1 MVIVEI
7 GDEWIPP
14 FQLQY
19 LILPSRNLNSTFPNW
34 LLTQNRLLAL
44 DSSNNNITGKVPNWE
59 PGFIKN
65 YPEIDLSSNQL
76 EGPIPS
82 FLLQAAAVHL
92 SNNKFSGSVSFL
104 CSKSK
109 PNILTM
115 LDLSNNELMGEL
127 PNCWNNLTLLQF
139 VDLSN
144 NKFSGEIPFSMGSLV
159 YMQTL
164 ILRNNCFSGRRR
176 TTSFLHEELFKQ
188 VGFVG
193 PRSEKIR
200 FMVHSLPSWIGQS
213 LQLVILSL
221 RSNNFY
227 GILPSNLCYLR
238 KLVVLDLSRNSL
250 SGRIP
255 TWVNSFTSMAEETTS
270 FTLSDHSYT
279 LMENEEMTCKES
291 ERRALL
297 KFKQSLQ
304 DEFGML
310 STWEDDPNA
319 DCCKWKGVQC
329 NNQTG
334 YVEKLD
340 LHGSYDHQYLSG
352 EINLSITEL
361 QHLKYLDLSNL
372 NTSSQIPKYIGS
384 LSNLRYLDFSNGG
397 YYGKIPS
404 QIGNLSQLQHL
415 DLSSNE
421 LIGVVPFQQG
431 NLSQLQHLDLSL
443 NLLSGTIPED
453 FGNIMH
459 SLVYLSLSGNSLEGK
474 IPKSIGN
481 ICTLE
486 TFYADQNQLS
496 GEISDFM
503 SHSNKSHCIGNV
515 SSLQELWLSY
525 NQISGMLPPDLS
537 ILSSLRKLYLS
548 YNKLN
553 GEIPTTIG
561 SLKELEYLMLWG
573 NSFEGMVCESHFT
586 NLSKLEYLYLGDNS
600 LTIKVNDDWVPP
612 FQLQGLGLSSCNLNS
627 RFPNWLQTQNNL
639 SFIYLQNVGNLPPIP
654 IWFWGKL
661 QTIHILDISNNNLT
675 GKIPNLELGFTK
687 NPEVNL
693 SSNQL
698 EGSIPS
704 FLLQSLALHLSNNK
718 FSDLGPFICSKS
730 NPNILGILDLSNN
743 ELKGEL
749 PDCWNNLTS
758 LRYVDLSNN
767 KLSGKIPVSM
777 GALANMEALILT
789 NNSLSGQLPS
799 SLKNCSDNL
808 ASLDLGENN
817 FDGPIPSW
825 IGDSLHQLVMLSLR
839 FNNFNGS
846 LPTNICYLRKL
857 QVLNLSQN
865 NLLGGIPT
873 CVENF
878 TSMTQNFMNSTTS
891 MAHQYITKGGYSSTE
906 YSFDISL
913 VWKGVD
919 RRYKNADKFLKSIDL
934 SSNHLT
940 GEIPTE
946 MESLFGLT
954 SLNLSRNNL
963 SGKIISN
970 IGNFK
975 SLEFLDLSSNHLSGR
990 IPSSL
995 AHIDRLSALNL
1006 SNNQLYGKIPIATQ
1020 LQTFE
1025 ASSFEGNSNL
1035 CGEPLARKCPEE
1047 ELVEHQKPQVRA
1059 GDDDKSIFL
1068 EALYMSMGIGFFTGF
1083 VGLIGSILLLQSWRD
1098 TYSKFLNALILRI
1111 FKCWKQ

>member
-1 MVIVEI
+1 MYELSLSNNQISGMLPDLSALSSLRILNLADNKVVGKIPASISSLTELEILDLSGNSFKGVVSESHFTNLSKLEILDLSHNMVTVKI
-7 GDEWIPP
+7 GDDWIPP

-19 LILPSRNLNSTFPNW
+19 LILPSCNLNSTFPNW

-44 DSSNNNITGKVPNWE
+44 DISNNNITGKVPNWE

-92 SNNKFSGSVSFL
+92 SNNKFSGS
-104 CSKSK
+104 
-109 PNILTM
+109 
-115 LDLSNNELMGEL
+115 
-127 PNCWNNLTLLQF
+127 
-139 VDLSN
+139 
-144 NKFSGEIPFSMGSLV
+144 
-159 YMQTL
+159 
-164 ILRNNCFSGRRR
+164 
-176 TTSFLHEELFKQ
+176 
-188 VGFVG
+188 
-193 PRSEKIR
+193 
-200 FMVHSLPSWIGQS
+200 
-213 LQLVILSL
+213 
-221 RSNNFY
+221 
-227 GILPSNLCYLR
+227 
-238 KLVVLDLSRNSL
+238 
-250 SGRIP
+250 
-255 TWVNSFTSMAEETTS
+255 
-270 FTLSDHSYT
+270 
-279 LMENEEMTCKES
+279 
-291 ERRALL
+291 
-297 KFKQSLQ
+297 
-304 DEFGML
+304 
-310 STWEDDPNA
+310 
-319 DCCKWKGVQC
+319 
-329 NNQTG
+329 
-334 YVEKLD
+334 
-340 LHGSYDHQYLSG
+340 
-352 EINLSITEL
+352 
-361 QHLKYLDLSNL
+361 
-372 NTSSQIPKYIGS
+372 
-384 LSNLRYLDFSNGG
+384 
-397 YYGKIPS
+397 IPS

-415 DLSSNE
+415 ELSY
-421 LIGVVPFQQG
+421 
-431 NLSQLQHLDLSL
+431 
-443 NLLSGTIPED
+443 NLLSGTIPDD

-481 ICTLE
+481 ICTLQ
-486 TFYADQNQLS
+486 TFIADYNHLS
-496 GEISDFM
+496 GEVSDVI
-503 SHSNKSHCIGNV
+503 SHSNNSHCIGNV
-515 SSLQELWLSY
+515 SSLQMLSLGD

-537 ILSSLRKLYLS
+537 IFPSLWYLHLN

-561 SLKELEYLMLWG
+561 SLTELSNLALSG
-573 NSFEGMVCESHFT
+573 NSFEGIVCESHFT

-612 FQLQGLGLSSCNLNS
+612 FQLRGLDLSSLNLNF

-639 SFIYLQNVGNLPPIP
+639 SFLFISNVDNLPPIP

-661 QTIHILDISNNNLT
+661 QTIDILLDISNNNLT
-675 GKIPNLELGFTK
+675 GKIPNLELNLTYY
-687 NPEVNL
+687 PRIDL
-693 SSNQL
+693 SSNLL
-698 EGSIPS
+698 EGFIPS
-704 FLLQSLALHLSNNK
+704 FLLQSQALYLSNNK

-730 NPNILGILDLSNN
+730 NPNNILGILDLSNN

-767 KLSGKIPVSM
+767 KLSGKISVSM

-825 IGDSLHQLVMLSLR
+825 IGDRLHQLVILSLR
-839 FNNFNGS
+839 FNNFNGN
-846 LPTNICYLRKL
+846 LPTNLCYLKKL
-857 QVLNLSQN
+857 QVLDLSHN

-873 CVENF
+873 CVKNF

-891 MAHQYITKGGYSSTE
+891 MAHQYITKGGYSSTR

-919 RRYKNADKFLKSIDL
+919 RRYKNANKFLKSIDL

-995 AHIDRLSALNL
+995 AHIDRLSVLNL

-1020 LQTFE
+1020 LQTFP

-1111 FKCWKQ
+1111 FRCWKQ

>member
-1 MVIVEI
+1 MM
-7 GDEWIPP
+7 
-14 FQLQY
+14 
-19 LILPSRNLNSTFPNW
+19 RNF
-34 LLTQNRLLAL
+34 
-44 DSSNNNITGKVPNWE
+44 
-59 PGFIKN
+59 
-65 YPEIDLSSNQL
+65 
-76 EGPIPS
+76 
-82 FLLQAAAVHL
+82 
-92 SNNKFSGSVSFL
+92 
-104 CSKSK
+104 
-109 PNILTM
+109 NILIFHA
-115 LDLSNNELMGEL
+115 L
-127 PNCWNNLTLLQF
+127 
-139 VDLSN
+139 
-144 NKFSGEIPFSMGSLV
+144 
-159 YMQTL
+159 
-164 ILRNNCFSGRRR
+164 
-176 TTSFLHEELFKQ
+176 
-188 VGFVG
+188 
-193 PRSEKIR
+193 
-200 FMVHSLPSWIGQS
+200 
-213 LQLVILSL
+213 
-221 RSNNFY
+221 
-227 GILPSNLCYLR
+227 
-238 KLVVLDLSRNSL
+238 LVVFSIGGFNSA
-250 SGRIP
+250 
-255 TWVNSFTSMAEETTS
+255 T
-270 FTLSDHSYT
+270 
-279 LMENEEMTCKES
+279 ENEEMTCKES

-310 STWEDDPNA
+310 STWKDDPNA

-340 LHGSYDHQYLSG
+340 LHGSYDHGYLSG

-361 QHLKYLDLSNL
+361 QHLKYLDLSYL

-384 LSNLRYLDFSNGG
+384 LSNLRYLDLSNGG

-404 QIGNLSQLQHL
+404 QIGNLSQLR
-415 DLSSNE
+415 
-421 LIGVVPFQQG
+421 
-431 NLSQLQHLDLSL
+431 HLDLSL
-443 NLLSGTIPED
+443 NELIGAIPSQIGNLSLLQSLRLGSNSDLRINNQSQGNAEWLSKLSSLRNLHLSGVQNLNDSHHTLQFLRKLPNLKELYLSSCSLSDVNMIPLYDSHINVSNSLTLLDISENMLTSLMIFNRMLKYSSNLQDLDLSHNLLSGTIPDD

-481 ICTLE
+481 ICNLE

-503 SHSNKSHCIGNV
+503 SHSNNSHCIGNV
-515 SSLQELWLSY
+515 SSLQQLSLRD
-525 NQISGMLPPDLS
+525 NQISGKLPDLS
-537 ILSSLRKLYLS
+537 ILSSLNYLDLVN
-548 YNKLN
+548 NKLN
-553 GEIPTTIG
+553 GEIPRTIG
-561 SLKELEYLMLWG
+561 SLTELSTLMLHD
-573 NSFEGMVCESHFT
+573 NYFEGIVCESHFT
-586 NLSKLEYLYLGDNS
+586 NLSKLEYLYLSDNS
-600 LTIKVNDDWVPP
+600 LTMKVSDDWVPP
-612 FQLQGLGLSSCNLNS
+612 FQLRGLDLSSCNMNS
-627 RFPNWLQTQNNL
+627 RFPNWLHTQNNL
-639 SFIYLQNVGNLPPIP
+639 SVLFLSNVNNLPPNPIP

-661 QTIHILDISNNNLT
+661 QTIDILDISNNNLT
-675 GKIPNLELGFTK
+675 GNIPNLELEFTK

-698 EGSIPS
+698 EGSIPF
-704 FLLQSLALHLSNNK
+704 FLLQSQALHLSNNK

-730 NPNILGILDLSNN
+730 NPNNILGILDLSNN

-825 IGDSLHQLVMLSLR
+825 IGDRLHQLVILSLR
-839 FNNFNGS
+839 FNNFNGN
-846 LPTNICYLRKL
+846 LPTNLCYLKKL
-857 QVLNLSQN
+857 QVLDLSHN

-873 CVENF
+873 CVKNF
-878 TSMTQNFMNSTTS
+878 TSMTQNFMSSTTL
-891 MAHQYITKGGYSSTE
+891 MGHQYLAKRGYFGTL
-906 YSFDISL
+906 YSFDLSL

-919 RRYKNADKFLKSIDL
+919 RRYKDADKYLKSIDL

-946 MESLFGLT
+946 IEYLFGLT

-995 AHIDRLSALNL
+995 AHIDRLSVLNL

-1020 LQTFE
+1020 LQTFP

-1111 FKCWKQ
+1111 FRCWKQ